1 MTAVEPAREKMFTG
15 VKVFSATKAR
25 DRDELGENVTRWLRD
40 NQVQIVDKIVT
51 QSSDREFHC
60 VTVTFFFRERVAEAS

>member
-1 MTAVEPAREKMFTG
+1 MTAVEPVREKMFTG

-51 QSSDREFHC
+51 QSSDHEFHC
-60 VTVTFFFRERVAEAS
+60 LTITIFYR